1 MDWDR
6 CRLVGQIKKILISMG
21 RRGKGRFGRGWIT
34 IGKTDVGVG
43 GYRRDRGTG
52 WIEAR
57 CASRF
62 ALERRRV
69 LVRAGSM
76 AVAMSGLDER
86 GMERRFA
93 EDGRGDIG
101 FGGAIGIGHETS
113 FLGHAALLAGC
124 AGLGLAG
131 GEAGRTFKIGEVRIG
146 GGGKTKVRN
155 SFSAGGGARRAA
167 HSKLVRYEL
176 GVRARLR

>member
-1 MDWDR
+1 MAHWDRWRRGRQKREWDR
-6 CRLVGQIKKILISMG
+6 CRLVGQIRKILISMG

-43 GYRRDRGTG
+43 GYRGDRGTG

-57 CASRF
+57 CSSRF
-62 ALERRRV
+62 ALERSRV
-69 LVRAGSM
+69 LVCAGSM

-86 GMERRFA
+86 GMEGWFG

-113 FLGHAALLAGC
+113 FLGHAALLAGRV
-124 AGLGLAG
+124 GLGLAVG
-131 GEAGRTFKIGEVRIG
+131 GEWQDLAG
-146 GGGKTKVRN
+146 N
-155 SFSAGGGARRAA
+155 LLAN
-167 HSKLVRYEL
+167 LPP
-176 GVRARLR
+176 